1 MFTKKSTFKVS
12 PSSKT
17 SNELALLISRMQT
30 NGDQVEK
37 DILEAEEKLQAD
49 RINYQNKRPFKYE
62 SVNNENLA
70 RSEGLLKDLFL
81 DVDKAKKLKH
91 PQANIIENDVKKMH
105 ELWAKQCTAF
115 RDLYEKLEI
124 PKGYNSV
131 EWSDIL
137 AQKQREVNN
146 GGFGPQ
152 LSELER
158 QIAGHHILS
167 KQVEAYSPEIN
178 SQSIGNPEELKS
190 VQKQYKNLVESTQ
203 LRGHQ
208 LDSLYDYMQS
218 CTKQLVLLND
228 QQEKIIKE
236 DWTDKMMVPEEVR
249 RQYESF
255 KDNGLLDEEATVNQ
269 IQDDGERL
277 IKLKHP
283 GSPTI
288 EAHKDAVKN
297 EWQQFLNLCICQEAH
312 LKNVEDYKKFHYDAD
327 TLAQSIKKHNT
338 DLDNKFSRY
347 NKDNARLVSDL
358 LHQLE
363 NDEKNIIQ
371 MDKDINDLKRESQQI
386 VPLKA
391 RRTPVSKPLPVDA
404 LCDWEDGQNEISRGE
419 KLILQNNSD
428 PESWVV
434 VNSAKETKRAPGVC
448 FNIPPPDPEVTALVN
463 RLAKDLDDLKK
474 KRSDTE
480 NKLRNRYN
488 ELNKLKQ
495 SNENKQSSLLNQS
508 AAPGYSLASAKD
520 DPQSKELLSKL
531 DKVHGD
537 LGEAEKQ
544 IINQLRVPIDQ
555 SAPNKDIT
563 KRLKD
568 HETMNKRLQKIGTEK
583 DSVQR
588 ECESFLS
595 KKPAG
600 ASSSQIPTKLNNVK
614 DKYKDV
620 MSLADQ
626 YQNKAKSQLE
636 LENSI
641 EKVDD
646 ALKKIES
653 NLADDF
659 AIPASPD
666 AMQQRKT
673 ELQRLR
679 RDLNNDQGKL
689 QKMNQDMK
697 RTEDSCKPLE
707 LNFQE
712 YCPDI
717 KKQQAEVQKLNKRF
731 QNASDQLDL
740 REDMLQNADRSYQ
753 RYKTAHK
760 ELNAW
765 MNNLPNNE
773 VKPTASL
780 NEVNAKLEAQKKVVN
795 DIKKKEL
802 EKDAFINLSDDLQA
816 ALKNYETNND
826 KYRASLDPSTGASN
840 VKKLR
845 TQTLQDSINEQEKDT
860 VKRFAEVSSSN
871 DQLLNQLD
879 FVAKVKQKQQEGPVN
894 EVISQTNVQS
904 QNMLFARKGTELESQ
919 VKEEQKKTKLME
931 ATLEEHSKR
940 LSLLRAQRPVD
951 RTEEKEV
958 VEYYRDP
965 KVEDN
970 LTALRNK
977 IHELRRHRQG
987 TEGDIKST
995 KEKINQLED
1004 EVRNAK
1010 TGQVIKEVK
1019 KVERNPALDV
1029 EAENLRSE
1037 IDTLRR
1043 ERQITIGDWDRL
1055 TRQVTILEQKPVNV
1069 KEKLVTVE
1077 KVKVEKDPVMLKASR
1092 SLQNEI
1098 EDENLKR
1105 QSLIEK
1111 IRLIRTQI
1119 ETLEKKTG
1127 KTDPKVMIKEIKK
1140 VETDPQLEKDLAK
1153 LRNLYE
1159 EESQSNSELDK
1170 ELSDLQ
1176 KKYRI
1181 IADKKPKVEMKEI
1194 VRENFCVLPE
1204 TEQEITKL
1212 KKEIRE
1218 TAKRRGDVE
1227 MEITIAQGDL
1237 EVLKDRKPQIQ
1248 YKDITQEIV
1257 KLQKSPEMLKEI
1269 DQLKRQLPQMDDD
1282 YSDLQGK
1289 IKRLKG
1295 ERDEWRKEKSKIET
1309 KVVTKEVT
1317 KYEDDPILEKEMVRL
1332 RKIVREESEKRRNF
1346 ESLVFDLQ
1354 NLYSQL
1360 ERQKPE
1366 EKVVVKEMVRLEK
1379 DPKLTVEHNNL
1390 GKTLDEE
1397 RRQRRELEREVQ
1409 HLKALVEEKEAELNL
1424 EEEKGVR
1431 QKVESEATHIRNRI
1445 TELESNPPPME
1456 EKIVTEEV
1464 LKVEKDPLLEK
1475 LAGSLRQQLDQER
1488 NKAAN
1493 LHKEIRKAQLQ
1504 LEVLH
1509 KEKSKE
1515 KLICREVIRIEKDKA
1530 LEQERARA
1538 RDLYNKEKNTRL
1550 DLEEELRRIK
1560 DRQEKLEDLM
1570 ASRSRVESELKQTRE
1585 AALRERATLEE
1596 NLKNLE
1602 TDRQQKILMHDE
1614 EFKRLSQYHEKT
1626 KQKKHEL
1633 DAKLSWIKREIIKEK
1648 DKIHEKDYTIRDLE
1662 SQINREEARHQDLKM
1677 RETNLSTKI
1686 SIVDPVTGEDLSPY
1700 EAYKRNIIDRAQYI
1714 HLQEL
1719 ECDWEEVSTHG
1730 PSSETSVLRDKKSGK
1745 KYSIEAALKDRR
1757 ITREELQR
1765 YREGK
1770 LPISEFALLVAG
1782 EEKPT
1787 ALKIGSLNSALPISP
1802 TYQTSN
1808 YSSPGYTTY
1817 RAHTDRDQ
1825 HPIAGVYDNTTGSRL
1840 SITNAMNRQLL
1851 DPITAQRLL
1860 EAQAATGGI
1869 IDVGTR
1875 ERHSVHKAIERNLVN
1890 KTQQKRL
1897 ANAQKA
1903 FTGFEDPVTKERLS
1917 VGLAVQKGWIPT
1929 ESAQQYLE
1937 AQYLT
1942 GGLVDPNHSGRVSLT
1957 EALKT
1962 QMIDSN
1968 IARILQD
1975 ESNYPKNLTDPITK
1989 EQVHYKELMSR
2000 CQRDELSGHLLLPVN
2015 SEPGQHSNYQSIS
2028 PFDNR
2033 SHYSTYYN
2041 AY

>member
-1 MFTKKSTFKVS
+1 MASSSLSVPLDGPSASMMWMKS
-12 PSSKT
+12 
-17 SNELALLISRMQT
+17 
-30 NGDQVEK
+30 
-37 DILEAEEKLQAD
+37 
-49 RINYQNKRPFKYE
+49 
-62 SVNNENLA
+62 LA
-70 RSEGLLKDLFL
+70 RMTSL
-81 DVDKAKKLKH
+81 DVTSSSGSYSL
-91 PQANIIENDVKKMH
+91 
-105 ELWAKQCTAF
+105 CT
-115 RDLYEKLEI
+115 R
-124 PKGYNSV
+124 G
-131 EWSDIL
+131 
-137 AQKQREVNN
+137 
-146 GGFGPQ
+146 
-152 LSELER
+152 
-158 QIAGHHILS
+158 
-167 KQVEAYSPEIN
+167 AY
-178 SQSIGNPEELKS
+178 
-190 VQKQYKNLVESTQ
+190 T
-203 LRGHQ
+203 
-208 LDSLYDYMQS
+208 
-218 CTKQLVLLND
+218 
-228 QQEKIIKE
+228 
-236 DWTDKMMVPEEVR
+236 
-249 RQYESF
+249 SF
-255 KDNGLLDEEATVNQ
+255 KDNGLLEEETAVNR

-312 LKNVEDYKKFHYDAD
+312 LKNVEDYKKFQYDAD

-338 DLDNKFSRY
+338 DLDNKFSKY
-347 NKDNARLVSDL
+347 NKDNPRLVSDL

-371 MDKDINDLKRESQQI
+371 MDKDINDLKRRSQQI

-391 RRTPVSKPLPVDA
+391 RRTPVSKPLQVDT
-404 LCDWEDGQNEISRGE
+404 LCDWVDGQNDVNRGE
-419 KLILQNNSD
+419 KMILQNNADS
-428 PESWVV
+428 ENWVV
-434 VNSAKETKRAPGVC
+434 VNSDKETKRAPGVC
-448 FNIPPPDPEVTALVN
+448 FNIPPPDPEGTAHVN
-463 RLAKDLDDLKK
+463 RLAKDLDDLKR

-480 NKLRNRYN
+480 DKLRNRYN
-488 ELNKLKQ
+488 ELNQMKQ
-495 SNENKQSSLLNQS
+495 PYENKQSSLLNQS

-520 DPQSKELLSKL
+520 DPWSKELLSKL
-531 DKVHGD
+531 DKIHGD
-537 LGEAEKQ
+537 LGEAEKK
-544 IINQLRVPIDQ
+544 IITQLRVPINQ

-563 KRLKD
+563 NRLRD
-568 HETMNKRLQKIGTEK
+568 HETMNKHLQKIGAEK
-583 DSVQR
+583 DSVQQ

-595 KKPAG
+595 KKPAD
-600 ASSSQIPTKLNNVK
+600 ASSSQLPNKLNNVK
-614 DKYKDV
+614 NKYKGV
-620 MSLADQ
+620 TSLADQ

-653 NLADDF
+653 DLADDSV
-659 AIPASPD
+659 IPDSPN

-679 RDLNNDQGKL
+679 RDLNNDQEKL

-697 RTEDSCKPLE
+697 RTEDSCKLLE

-731 QNASDQLDL
+731 QNASDQLNL
-740 REDMLQNADRSYQ
+740 REDMLENADTTYQ

-760 ELNAW
+760 ELNTW
-765 MNNLPNNE
+765 MSKLPNNE

-780 NEVNAKLEAQKKVVN
+780 NEVNAKLESQKRVVN

-802 EKDAFINLSDDLQA
+802 EKDALINLSDDLHA
-816 ALKNYETNND
+816 TLKNYKTNND
-826 KYRASLDPSTGASN
+826 KYRASLDPATGASN

-871 DQLLNQLD
+871 EQLLNQLD
-879 FVAKVKQKQQEGPVN
+879 FVAKIKQKQQESPVN
-894 EVISQTNVQS
+894 EVVSQTNVQS
-904 QNMLFARKGTELESQ
+904 QNTLFARKGTDLQSQ
-919 VKEEQKKTKLME
+919 VKEEEKKTKLTE
-931 ATLEEHSKR
+931 ATLEQHTKR
-940 LSLLRAQRPVD
+940 LSLLKSQRPVD

-965 KVEDN
+965 KVESN
-970 LTALRNK
+970 LTALRSK
-977 IHELRRHRQG
+977 IHEVRKQRKG
-987 TEGDIKST
+987 TEDDITSI
-995 KEKINQLED
+995 KEKISQLED

-1010 TGQVIKEVK
+1010 TGQIIKEVK
-1019 KVERNPALDV
+1019 KIERNPALDV

-1055 TRQVTILEQKPVNV
+1055 TREVTILEQKPVNV
-1069 KEKLVTVE
+1069 KEKVVTVE

-1127 KTDPKVMIKEIKK
+1127 KADPKVMIKEIKK
-1140 VETDPQLEKDLAK
+1140 VESDPQLEKDLAK
-1153 LRNLYE
+1153 LQTLYKE
-1159 EESQSNSELDK
+1159 ECQVNSELEE
-1170 ELSDLQ
+1170 ELRDLQ
-1176 KKYRI
+1176 TKYRI
-1181 IADKKPKVEMKEI
+1181 IADQKPKVEMKEI

-1204 TEQEITKL
+1204 TEQEIAKL

-1248 YKDITQEIV
+1248 YKDITQEVV

-1269 DQLKRQLPQMDDD
+1269 DQLKRQQPQMDDD

-1289 IKRLKG
+1289 IKRLKT

-1309 KVVTKEVT
+1309 KVVTKEIT
-1317 KYEDDPILEKEMVRL
+1317 KYEDDPILEKEVVRL
-1332 RKIVREESEKRRNF
+1332 RKIVREESEKRRNI

-1354 NLYSQL
+1354 NMYSQL
-1360 ERQKPE
+1360 QRQKPE

-1379 DPKLTVEHNNL
+1379 DPKLAMEHNNL

-1397 RRQRRELEREVQ
+1397 RQQRRTLEREVQ
-1409 HLKALVEEKEAELNL
+1409 HFRVLVEDKEAELNL
-1424 EEEKGVR
+1424 EEEKGIR
-1431 QKVESEATHIRNRI
+1431 HQVENEARHIKNRI

-1493 LHKEIRKAQLQ
+1493 LSKEIKKVQLH
-1504 LEVLH
+1504 LEILH

-1550 DLEEELRRIK
+1550 DLEEEIRRIK
-1560 DRQEKLEDLM
+1560 DRNEKLEDLM
-1570 ASRSRVESELKQTRE
+1570 TSRSRVESELKQARDAT
-1585 AALRERATLEE
+1585 LRERASLEE

-1602 TDRQQKILMHDE
+1602 AEKQQKSLMHDE
-1614 EFKRLSQYHEKT
+1614 EFKRLSQHHEKT

-1633 DAKLSWIKREIIKEK
+1633 DAKLTWIEREIIKEK
-1648 DKIHEKDYTIRDLE
+1648 DRIHEKEYTIRDLE
-1662 SQINREEARHQDLKM
+1662 SQLSREEARHQDLKM

-1719 ECDWEEVSTHG
+1719 ECDWEEISTHG
-1730 PSSETSVLRDKKSGK
+1730 PSRETSVLRDKKSGK
-1745 KYSIEAALKDRR
+1745 QYSIEAALKDRR
-1757 ITREELQR
+1757 ITKEELQL

-1787 ALKIGSLNSALPISP
+1787 SLKIGSLNAAPPISP
-1802 TYQTSN
+1802 TYQMSN
-1808 YSSPGYTTY
+1808 YSSPGYATY
-1817 RAHTDRDQ
+1817 RTHTDRDQ
-1825 HPIAGVYDNTTGSRL
+1825 LPIAGVYDNTTGSRL
-1840 SITNAMNRQLL
+1840 SFTNAMNKQLL
-1851 DPITAQRLL
+1851 DVITAQKLL

-1869 IDVGTR
+1869 IDVVTR
-1875 ERHSVHKAIERNLVN
+1875 ERYSVHKAIERNLVS
-1890 KTQQKRL
+1890 KTLHKRL
-1897 ANAQKA
+1897 INAQKA

-1917 VGLAVQKGWIPT
+1917 VGLAVQKGWLPT

-1942 GGLVDPNHSGRVSLT
+1942 GGLVDPNHSGRMSLT
-1957 EALKT
+1957 DALKT

-1968 IARILQD
+1968 IARMLQD
-1975 ESNYPKNLTDPITK
+1975 ETNYPKNLTDPITK
-1989 EQVHYKELMSR
+1989 EKVHYKELMNR
-2000 CQRDELSGHLLLPVN
+2000 CQRDEISGHLLLPVN
-2015 SEPGQHSNYQSIS
+2015 SEPGQYSNYESTS
-2028 PFDNR
+2028 LFDNR
-2033 SHYSTYYN
+2033 SQYSPYYN